1 VALKGAPQRRRE
13 PSTATEP
20 SEETT
25 MYWYGDH
32 VSGWGWLLMGV
43 GMVTFWGVVLT
54 GAVLLAH
61 SLARPQ
67 QPPTPFPPTA
77 TPEQLLAQRFAQGEI
92 DEAEYRDRLA
102 TLRSHASRHPC
113 QAFRTESQ
121 STTSEV

>member
-1 VALKGAPQRRRE
+1 
-13 PSTATEP
+13 
-20 SEETT
+20 

-102 TLRSHASRHPC
+102 TQPRQQAPVSRRVSHGV
-113 QAFRTESQ
+113 TVDDE
-121 STTSEV
+121 